1 MTRGLAVLGS
11 AVFFLIAPTTVAGVV
26 PWWISRWRLQA
37 PFFDLQLI
45 RWFGVVLI
53 LLGIPVLV
61 DTFTR
66 FALQGGGT
74 PAPVAPT
81 QHLVITGPNRY
92 VRNPIYLALVA
103 IVLGQGLIL
112 GNARLLVYGA
122 LLWIGFHIFV
132 LAYEEPTLRR
142 RFGAEYDTYC
152 ANVSLVATLAR
163 LYVGVVLIDRECEC
177 RGHRRRIVGVVYDHM
192 CQQQCDQGIGYGGGV
207 TTGQHVPDRGA

>member
-1 MTRGLAVLGS
+1 MTRGLAALGS

-61 DTFTR
+61 ETFTR

-92 VRNPIYLALVA
+92 V
-103 IVLGQGLIL
+103 IL

-152 ANVSLVATLAR
+152 ANVSRWLPR
-163 LYVGVVLIDRECEC
+163 LPGSTS
-177 RGHRRRIVGVVYDHM
+177 GSS
-192 CQQQCDQGIGYGGGV
+192 
-207 TTGQHVPDRGA
+207 

>member
-1 MTRGLAVLGS
+1 MTRGLAALGS

-26 PWWISRWRLQA
+26 PWWISQWRLQA

-61 DTFTR
+61 ETFTR

-142 RFGAEYDTYC
+142 TFGTEYDTYC
-152 ANVSLVATLAR
+152 AN
-163 LYVGVVLIDRECEC
+163 C
-177 RGHRRRIVGVVYDHM
+177 RAGCHACPALRRRRPDRPRVRVPRPSS
-192 CQQQCDQGIGYGGGV
+192 
-207 TTGQHVPDRGA
+207 PDRGRCVRSHVPAAV

>member
-11 AVFFLIAPTTVAGVV
+11 AVFFLIAPRRSPVSCRGGF
-26 PWWISRWRLQA
+26 RDGRLQA

-81 QHLVITGPNRY
+81 QHLVITGPI
-92 VRNPIYLALVA
+92 VMSA
-103 IVLGQGLIL
+103 IRSIL
-112 GNARLLVYGA
+112 
-122 LLWIGFHIFV
+122 
-132 LAYEEPTLRR
+132 P
-142 RFGAEYDTYC
+142 
-152 ANVSLVATLAR
+152 
-163 LYVGVVLIDRECEC
+163 
-177 RGHRRRIVGVVYDHM
+177 
-192 CQQQCDQGIGYGGGV
+192 
-207 TTGQHVPDRGA
+207 

>member
-1 MTRGLAVLGS
+1 MKMDTTRSPSRHDAHAGICEGRSNIMTRGLAVLGS

-74 PAPVAPT
+74 P
-81 QHLVITGPNRY
+81 
-92 VRNPIYLALVA
+92 
-103 IVLGQGLIL
+103 
-112 GNARLLVYGA
+112 
-122 LLWIGFHIFV
+122 
-132 LAYEEPTLRR
+132 
-142 RFGAEYDTYC
+142 
-152 ANVSLVATLAR
+152 
-163 LYVGVVLIDRECEC
+163 
-177 RGHRRRIVGVVYDHM
+177 
-192 CQQQCDQGIGYGGGV
+192 
-207 TTGQHVPDRGA
+207 